1 MSAPHTPLYNLTPH
15 DIHLCDD
22 DGQVRLTVP
31 ASGHVVRV
39 GSKPQ
44 KVVETLK
51 TPDGDIPVVFPPSYT
66 RCEGLP
72 VEAKGHDLI
81 VSWLCGDQLLKEQPD
96 YPHRV
101 LNPDT
106 GPDSVVRDDK
116 GRIVGVRRLVLM
128 NPSGASTTS

>member
-1 MSAPHTPLYNLTPH
+1 M
-15 DIHLCDD
+15 
-22 DGQVRLTVP
+22 TVP
-31 ASGHVVRV
+31 ASGHVIRV

-44 KVVETLK
+44 TRINTLR
-51 TPDGDIPVVFPPSYT
+51 TPDGDIPVVSPPSYT

-72 VEAKGHDLI
+72 VEAKGKDII

-106 GPDSVVRDDK
+106 GPDSVVRDEK
-116 GRIVGVRRLVLM
+116 GRIVGVKRLVLM
-128 NPSGASTTS
+128 NPPSSGTSTTS